1 MYLSQHISNTFSWLH
16 LLGVNSY
23 IQVLI
28 APNDH
33 RFFCYDSPILSV
45 NNSLRALQYVYKG
58 DNVQTTYF
66 NNAIASSCTTDLTP
80 FFQRYSTEECS
91 GGWRQW
97 TTFLTINS
105 HAVTYVL
112 GSCNQYNHCNHAW
125 STTTAT
131 MHAVQPPQPVQPLQP
146 VGQILPPQL
155 YCNLYN
161 HHYQYNW
168 LQTHL
173 ITYSFIPWSLQR
185 EVTGKTLL
193 ELGKRKHCRS
203 LFFYYTCFIS
213 TFYQLRCGV
222 PLYSVYVLDF
232 FH

>member
-33 RFFCYDSPILSV
+33 RFFCYYSPILSV
-45 NNSLRALQYVYKG
+45 NNSLRALQYVYEG

-66 NNAIASSCTTDLTP
+66 NNVIASSCTTDLTP
-80 FFQRYSTEECS
+80 FFQRYSTEEC
-91 GGWRQW
+91 GGSWRQW

-105 HAVTYVL
+105 HAVTKVL

-131 MHAVQPPQPVQPLQP
+131 MHAVQPWTTTSTTTATSRTNTTTTTILQVSVHYVNLTMTLHRWGGTGIPLD
-146 VGQILPPQL
+146 
-155 YCNLYN
+155 
-161 HHYQYNW
+161 
-168 LQTHL
+168 
-173 ITYSFIPWSLQR
+173 
-185 EVTGKTLL
+185 LL
-193 ELGKRKHCRS
+193 EYGGGDFWSSSSIGGKVLCHCPHWYACTWS
-203 LFFYYTCFIS
+203 S
-213 TFYQLRCGV
+213 
-222 PLYSVYVLDF
+222 
-232 FH
+232 